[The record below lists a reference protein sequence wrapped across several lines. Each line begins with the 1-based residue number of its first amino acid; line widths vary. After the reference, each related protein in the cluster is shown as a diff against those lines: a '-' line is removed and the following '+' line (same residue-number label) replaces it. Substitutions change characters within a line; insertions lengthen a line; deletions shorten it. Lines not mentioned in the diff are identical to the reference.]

1 MARVRQDANSPQGEV
16 QLSERAQQLLKT
28 LVELYIRD
36 GEPVGSRTLSR
47 DSGLDL
53 SPATVRNIMADL
65 EEMGMV
71 RSPHTSAGR
80 VPTAR
85 GYRLFVDALLT
96 AKPMDSPE
104 VQRLQREMLSK
115 LNDVQGDAQALMTTT
130 SNLLSGVTHMA
141 GLVTIP
147 KREFGAWRHV
157 EFLPLSDQR
166 VLAIL
171 VVNEREVQNRILD
184 VDRAYTQ
191 AELQQ
196 FANYLNSHFAGK
208 DVGQVRQQLLR
219 ELSRTRETMNDMM
232 SSAIQVAERMFTVSE
247 SDTADYVLAGE
258 TNLMEFAE
266 LSNVDKLRQLFE
278 AFGRKRDI
286 LHLLDQCVAAE
297 GVQIFIGEE
306 SGYEVLD
313 ECSVVTAPYRVNDE
327 LVGVLGVIGPTRM
340 AYERVIPIVDITAKL
355 LSAALNPRK

>member
-1 MARVRQDANSPQGEV
+1 MPRPRHENLRSTDG
-16 QLSERAQQLLKT
+16 QLSDRAQQLLKT
-28 LVELYIRD
+28 LVERYIRD

-53 SPATVRNIMADL
+53 SPATIRNIMADL
-65 EEMGMV
+65 EDLGMV

-85 GYRLFVDALLT
+85 GYRLFVDALL
-96 AKPMDSPE
+96 AVKPLDSRE
-104 VQRLQREMLSK
+104 VARLQHDLLREMEPAR
-115 LNDVQGDAQALMTTT
+115 GDAQSLMTIT
-130 SNLLSGVTHMA
+130 SSLLSGVTQMA

-157 EFLPLSDQR
+157 EFLPLSDNR

-171 VVNEREVQNRILD
+171 VINEREVQNRILEL
-184 VDRAYTQ
+184 DRAWSQ

-196 FANYLNSHFAGK
+196 FANYLNTHFTGR
-208 DVGQVRQQLLR
+208 DVGQVRQSLLK
-219 ELSRTRETMNDMM
+219 ELRNTRESMNEMM
-232 SSAIQVAERMFTVSE
+232 SAAITMAEQMFE
-247 SDTADYVLAGE
+247 RAPPGKDYVLAGE
-258 TNLMEFAE
+258 THLMEFAE

-278 AFGRKRDI
+278 AFNKKRDI
-286 LHLLDQCVAAE
+286 LHLLDQCVAAD

-306 SGYEVLD
+306 SGYQVLD
-313 ECSVVTAPYRVNDE
+313 ECSVVTAPYRVNEE

-340 AYERVIPIVDITAKL
+340 AYERVIPIVDVTAKL